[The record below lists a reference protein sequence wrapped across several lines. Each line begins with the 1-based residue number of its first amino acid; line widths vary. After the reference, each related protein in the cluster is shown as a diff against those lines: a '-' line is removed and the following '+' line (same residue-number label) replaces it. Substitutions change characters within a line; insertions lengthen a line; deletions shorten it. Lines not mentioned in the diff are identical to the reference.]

1 MHPPQVSDPR
11 RRRSPSLVARHTRS
25 QSREGA
31 EIDGIR
37 KHPPG
42 ANILSEQSLIPP
54 PPNQQDN
61 DETAMN
67 NVWLLWK
74 PHEMMTIL
82 LGVPKKRNPQAF
94 IEFLRTTIS
103 VYHADS

>member
-1 MHPPQVSDPR
+1 
-11 RRRSPSLVARHTRS
+11 
-25 QSREGA
+25 
-31 EIDGIR
+31 
-37 KHPPG
+37 
-42 ANILSEQSLIPP
+42 
-54 PPNQQDN
+54 
-61 DETAMN
+61 MN

-103 VYHADS
+103 VYHADSRELWVLVQQVLTAVEYTRFLVHLT

>member
-1 MHPPQVSDPR
+1 M
-11 RRRSPSLVARHTRS
+11 
-25 QSREGA
+25 
-31 EIDGIR
+31 
-37 KHPPG
+37 
-42 ANILSEQSLIPP
+42 PP

-74 PHEMMTIL
+74 PHEMMAIL
-82 LGVPKKRNPQAF
+82 LGVPKKRNPQSF

-103 VYHADS
+103 VYHADSRDLWVLVQQVLTAIEYTRF